1 MRYYTQ
7 QAQQPQI
14 SSDFGGRPFVIDVGR
29 AAMSNTDFRSALW
42 TGDHLQLTV
51 MQIEPNDDVGLETH
65 DVDQMLYV
73 VDGAGLV
80 QMGDSPDALLF
91 EQPAYA
97 GSAIFVPA
105 HTWHNLTNTGRSNLV
120 LYSVYAPPAHPFG
133 TVHPTKADDHD

>member
-7 QAQQPQI
+7 QANQAPI
-14 SSDFGGRPFVIDVGR
+14 SSDFGGRPFVIDINQ

-51 MQIEPNDDVGLETH
+51 MQIAPNDDVGLETH

-73 VDGAGLV
+73 VDGTATV
-80 QMGDSPDALLF
+80 QMGDSADALLF
-91 EQPAYA
+91 EQPARA
-97 GSAIFVPA
+97 GSAVFVPA
-105 HTWHNLTNTGRSNLV
+105 HTWHNLTNTGQSNLV
-120 LYSVYAPPAHPFG
+120 LYSIYAPPAHPFG